1 MKDEMMDKVAT
12 IDDTQQVL
20 AVYLGAEMFGIPITH
35 VQGVLET
42 LPLTY
47 VPLAPAAVRGVMNL
61 RGRIVTAIDLR
72 TTLSGEDK
80 VLIGG
85 PQANMSIVIEED
97 GELYSLLVDTV
108 GDVHTLSVAH
118 IEEPPLTMAESLKK
132 VSSGVFALRDKIMVI
147 LKPSALLNRDGEE

>member
-1 MKDEMMDKVAT
+1 MDKVVA

-20 AVYLGAEMFGIPITH
+20 AVYLGSEMFGIPISH

-47 VPLAPAAVRGVMNL
+47 VPLSSPAIKGVMNL

-72 TTLSGEDK
+72 TTLRGEDK
-80 VLIGG
+80 MLVGA

-108 GDVHTLSVAH
+108 GDVHTLAVAH
-118 IEEPPLTMAESLKK
+118 IAEPPLTMAESLKK
-132 VSSGVFALRDKIMVI
+132 VSSGVFALRDKIMII
-147 LKPSALLNRDGEE
+147 LKPAALLNIGAEE

>member
-1 MKDEMMDKVAT
+1 MDKVAT
-12 IDDTQQVL
+12 IDDTQKVL
-20 AVYLGAEMFGIPITH
+20 ALYLGSEMFGIPITN

-72 TTLSGEDK
+72 TTLSGDDK
-80 VLIGG
+80 LLIVG

-97 GELYSLLVDTV
+97 GELYSLLVDAV
-108 GDVHTLSVAH
+108 GEVHTLSVAH
-118 IEEPPLTMAESLKK
+118 IEEPPLTMRNSLKK

-147 LKPSALLNRDGEE
+147 LKPSALLNSDEEE